1 MRAKRSKKY
10 RKTMTAYQQAF
21 GFRAPYQVLCDTSFF
36 KATHAFHMPVQKYLD
51 NTLHAESR
59 PYVTQCTLAVLS
71 AEHEKNKI
79 KTGDKR
85 LGGRHECLPPPTE
98 VPLRY
103 CKHKDEEGNVIPP
116 EEMGEERC
124 LLDLLGGQVKGNEV
138 VKNKQHYV
146 LATADRSEE
155 AAKRARSRIELRE
168 KARMI
173 PGVPIVY
180 VKRSVMILEELSGSS
195 EMVRSGAERDK
206 FKAGLILPDARKRK
220 RGDMEDEDADPVLK
234 KLLEEEDHNEDQA
247 PPRARGAGR
256 PKGPN
261 PLSVKKKKVKV
272 SHQPQARRD
281 SGSGKIAGE
290 GNTVSKKKS
299 HRGSR
304 GKRKKV
310 GEGGESIAVD
320 ALVDTAET

>member
-51 NTLHAESR
+51 NTLHAESK

-71 AEHEKNKI
+71 AEHEKNKVRI
-79 KTGDKR
+79 GDKR

-155 AAKRARSRIELRE
+155 AARKARSRIELRE
-168 KARMI
+168 RARMI

-195 EMVRSGAERDK
+195 EMVRRGAERDK
-206 FKAGLILPDARKRK
+206 FKAGLILPDTRKRK
-220 RGDMEDEDADPVLK
+220 RGEMEDDDADPVLR
-234 KLLEEEDHNEDQA
+234 KLLDEDKDGDQSQ
-247 PPRARGAGR
+247 PRARGAGR

-261 PLSVKKKKVKV
+261 PLSVRKKKVKV
-272 SHQPQARRD
+272 SHQPQAK
-281 SGSGKIAGE
+281 SHSSETEKPAGE
-290 GNTVSKKKS
+290 ESVATKKKS
-299 HRGSR
+299 HRGAR
-304 GKRKKV
+304 GKKKKV
-310 GEGGESIAVD
+310 GEGGEPIAVD
-320 ALVDTAET
+320 APRDDAEA